1 MFVMKILITV
11 VIVAVSVLYPA
22 IVYFG
27 VQHLS
32 PGVFSLVFLAV
43 AALKFYSARNRSD
56 IAQVM
61 LLLVVVIYSIGLLVA
76 NSEYWLRLYPVV
88 VSTCVATLFGL
99 SLWQPESLIERFAR
113 LSGQTITPRAKGYT
127 KKLTLIWALLLFV
140 NAGVALYLAQYASF
154 GAWALYC
161 GLISYGILGGVLV
174 VELIY
179 RRYYIAKYGA

>member
-1 MFVMKILITV
+1 MKILITV
-11 VIVAVSVLYPA
+11 VIVALSILYPV

-32 PGVFSLVFLAV
+32 PAVFSLFFLV
-43 AALKFYSARNRSD
+43 MAALKFFSARDRSD
-56 IAQVM
+56 IAQVL
-61 LLLVVVIYSIGLLVA
+61 LLLVVVIYSIALLVA

-88 VSTCVATLFGL
+88 VSTCFAALFAF

-113 LSGQTITPRAKGYT
+113 MSGETITPSAKGYT
-127 KKLTLIWALLLFV
+127 KKLTLIWALLLV
-140 NAGVALYLAQYASF
+140 ANAAVALYLAQFASF
-154 GAWALYC
+154 SAWALYC
-161 GLISYGILGGVLV
+161 GLISYGMFGCVFV